1 MGGGEDLLPGRTSS
15 WQGCPELGGTAGWL
29 GGADVPCTLCYR
41 VGYSRPSCP
50 CPALPVLRDFG
61 ARMSAVGH
69 GLVPGGGCWGQV
81 AEGPSPIP
89 RSDAPPSPCRGLH
102 QAQRKRILIT
112 FQRKQQLEKITASR
126 LPASASVSQDERVPR
141 LLVLLGGPLSLLSPL
156 GHPFLQRGAARCHLP
171 CHRGVPCALP
181 VPLYPVPPSLS
192 HGEMGGHRVPLLSE
206 VRAPRWHFQAACPS
220 GRGRG

>member
-1 MGGGEDLLPGRTSS
+1 
-15 WQGCPELGGTAGWL
+15 
-29 GGADVPCTLCYR
+29 
-41 VGYSRPSCP
+41 
-50 CPALPVLRDFG
+50 
-61 ARMSAVGH
+61 MSAVGH

-141 LLVLLGGPLSLLSPL
+141 LLVLLGGPPSLLSPS

-181 VPLYPVPPSLS
+181 VPSATIPVPWRDGGAPGALAERGGSPTVAFPGCLSLRPWK
-192 HGEMGGHRVPLLSE
+192 GLMEMEIAVSVVPGSVSLLS
-206 VRAPRWHFQAACPS
+206 PS
-220 GRGRG
+220 V